1 MCNNVFAKPKFTG
14 GRFTEHTLPVSVA
27 GDLAAYEALLIDV
40 AKHLYLTD
48 HPERQRVPK
57 GFTDVHLDIAHIED
71 GSTISVLKLVM
82 AVAITSQLSLFGEAI
97 DQRGYFVRAR
107 DLIAECI
114 DSPADSLPANF
125 PKGALTHFNHLGRSL
140 RADETLELGR
150 VNNAQPAIL
159 TSEKRRELVLAASA
173 VYEREVELSGYI
185 EEIDAHKSSLRL
197 RLDADTTAIVSMPN
211 DFLEQARLSLGNTR
225 DRVFV
230 QGIAQYN
237 SHEILQKII
246 SYDSIEI
253 IKNYE
258 LVICF
263 DMLSQIDDGWFEGGG
278 KTPNNTDLQ
287 DIAQIMIQFYPEKL
301 PLPSIVPTQDG
312 NLLFEWQTENMPS
325 VDIDLASKTASFH
338 AFGEHDL
345 DIERDFY
352 LTNSENIDEFFA
364 FLSQHI
370 QELQA

>member
-1 MCNNVFAKPKFTG
+1 MCNVFAKPKFNG

-71 GSTISVLKLVM
+71 GSTIPVLALIP
-82 AVAITSQLSLFGEAI
+82 AVAIASQLSLFDGVT
-97 DQRGYFVRAR
+97 DQSRYFARAR

-114 DSPADSLPANF
+114 DAPSSSLPISF
-125 PKGALTHFNHLGRSL
+125 PKKALTHFNQLGRSL
-140 RADETLELGR
+140 RADETLELDR
-150 VNNAQPAIL
+150 VNSTQPAVL
-159 TSEKRRELVLAASA
+159 TSKKRKELVLAASA

-185 EEIDAHKSSLRL
+185 EEADWEKSTVRLHLSDGTQVSLAMTETL
-197 RLDADTTAIVSMPN
+197 REHVRQSG
-211 DFLEQARLSLGNTR
+211 GNKR
-225 DRVFV
+225 DCVFV
-230 QGIAQYN
+230 KGVA
-237 SHEILQKII
+237 L
-246 SYDSIEI
+246 YDSRERLQRITSIDSAEMVR
-253 IKNYE
+253 NYE
-258 LVICF
+258 LAATF
-263 DMLSQIDDGWFEGGG
+263 DNLTQLEDAWFEGTG
-278 KTPNNTDLQ
+278 KAPDSIGLQ

-325 VDIDLASKTASFH
+325 VDIDLASKIASFH
-338 AFGEHDL
+338 AFGEQDI
-345 DIERDFY
+345 DIEQDFS
-352 LTNSENIDEFFA
+352 LTSNKNIDEFFA
-364 FLSQHI
+364 FLSEHI

>member
-1 MCNNVFAKPKFTG
+1 MCNVFAKPKFTG

-71 GSTISVLKLVM
+71 GSTIPVLALIP
-82 AVAITSQLSLFGEAI
+82 AVAIASQLSLFGGVT
-97 DQRGYFVRAR
+97 DQSQYFARAR

-114 DSPADSLPANF
+114 DAPSSSLPISF
-125 PKGALTHFNHLGRSL
+125 PKKALTHFNQLGRSL
-140 RADETLELGR
+140 RADETLELDR
-150 VNNAQPAIL
+150 VNSTQPAVL
-159 TSEKRRELVLAASA
+159 TSKKRKELVLAASA

-185 EEIDAHKSSLRL
+185 EEVDAHKSSLRL
-197 RLDADTTAIVSMPN
+197 RLEDNITTLVSMPN
-211 DFLEQARLSLGNTR
+211 DFLEQARQSLGNKH
-225 DRVFV
+225 DRVFIK
-230 QGIAQYN
+230 GIAQYD
-237 SHEILQKII
+237 SHEVLQKII
-246 SYDSIEI
+246 SYESIDI

-258 LVICF
+258 LVLSF
-263 DMLSQIDDGWFEGGG
+263 ERLSQINEGWFEGKG
-278 KTPNNTDLQ
+278 KALNSNDLQ

-301 PLPSIVPTQDG
+301 TLPSIVPTQDG

-325 VDIDLASKTASFH
+325 VDIDLASKNASFH

-352 LTNSENIDEFFA
+352 LTTSENIDDFFA